1 MLASSFARR
10 TEIEAL
16 IAAKD
21 ALSEDRRLDAKV
33 EGSPELKEVLKRPG
47 DRKKVSADSIR
58 HTEVKKLAKLNK
70 SLELQMRSPRMRS
83 SPSKKGGRGGGRNRR
98 VRDNE
103 RTRNKNIN
111 NNNRNDTN
119 NASMHNKNQ
128 QLSVEQQSDTS
139 KPYQQP

>member
-58 HTEVKKLAKLNK
+58 HTEVKKLAAKAKLNK

-83 SPSKKGGRGGGRNRR
+83 SPSKKGGAAVAAIEG
-98 VRDNE
+98 
-103 RTRNKNIN
+103 
-111 NNNRNDTN
+111 
-119 NASMHNKNQ
+119 
-128 QLSVEQQSDTS
+128 
-139 KPYQQP
+139 